1 MLVNSKAKDVDLID
15 EVKQYAESKVEM
27 LDKLLADVPDENISY
42 DIEFAKGK
50 QHTGSTYRADITLHA
65 GATRLH
71 AVGHGESLNAAID
84 EAKDDLERRMRREK
98 TKGMTMLRKGS
109 QAIKRMLRFGS

>member
-1 MLVNSKAKDVDLID
+1 MLVNFKAKDVDLID

-27 LDKLLADVPDENISY
+27 LGKLLADVPDENISY
-42 DIEFAKGK
+42 DVELSKGK
-50 QHTGSTYRADITLHA
+50 QQTGSIYRADITLHA
-65 GATRLH
+65 GAMRLH

-84 EAKDDLERRMRREK
+84 EAKDELERRMRREK
-98 TKGMTMLRKGS
+98 AKDMTLLRKGS